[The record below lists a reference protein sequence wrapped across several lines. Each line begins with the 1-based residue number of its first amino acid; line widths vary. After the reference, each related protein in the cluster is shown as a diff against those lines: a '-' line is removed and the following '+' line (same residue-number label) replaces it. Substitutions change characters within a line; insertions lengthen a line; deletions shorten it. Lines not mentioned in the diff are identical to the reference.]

1 MSFISS
7 GAIHH
12 RNWNLLLDLNG
23 DGGQIPSGGGGGSHT
38 LTYSWD
44 NPQAAIEITQ
54 LGVVPKFNPGS
65 GTLTGISLTL
75 TNNLTGAVELDCL
88 GAGFPKNIK
97 WTTICDLFTTCG
109 IPAVDL
115 LINDIANIFIE
126 TTANTG
132 TFLASNGVNYPFPS
146 LPATLSATYDLTP
159 MLASFIGAVGNVT
172 FTGQTLTS
180 GAVTNGAGVTAI
192 VSTVAGFAGSLTYT
206 YTTP

>member
-1 MSFISS
+1 MSFISVS
-7 GAIHH
+7 AIHH

-23 DGGQIPSGGGGGSHT
+23 DGGQTPSGGGGGSHT
-38 LTYSWD
+38 LTCSWN
-44 NPQAAIEITQ
+44 NPQAAVEINQ

-65 GTLTGISLTL
+65 GTLTEISLTL
-75 TNNLTGAVELDCL
+75 TNNLTGAVELDCF
-88 GAGFPKNIK
+88 GAGFPKTIR
-97 WTTICDLFTTCG
+97 WDTTCDLFTTCG

-115 LINDIANIFIE
+115 LINDSGNIFIE
-126 TTANTG
+126 TTATTG
-132 TFLASNGVNYPFPS
+132 NFLASNGVNYPFPS
-146 LPATLSATYDLTP
+146 LPATLSANYDLTP

-180 GAVTNGAGVTAI
+180 AAVINGANVTPI